1 MVREAGILKSLII
14 IFSGLE
20 FSYYFTDIN
29 SDKLFYSVL
38 CPLGMLISIFS
49 FLIWVSLLGGNS
61 SGDSG
66 SGFSSSSNDC
76 GDDGGCGD

>member
-14 IFSGLE
+14 IFSGLA
-20 FSYYFTDIN
+20 FSYYFTDIS

-38 CPLGMLISIFS
+38 CPLGLLISIFS

-66 SGFSSSSNDC
+66 SGFNSPSNDC
-76 GDDGGCGD
+76 GDDGDGGD